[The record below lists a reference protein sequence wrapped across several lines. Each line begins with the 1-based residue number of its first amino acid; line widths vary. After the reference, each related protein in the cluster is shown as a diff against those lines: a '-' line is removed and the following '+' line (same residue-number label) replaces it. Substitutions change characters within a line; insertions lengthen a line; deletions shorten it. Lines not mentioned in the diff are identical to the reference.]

1 MKMTNQDRRWLHESD
16 ILTLTIMSL
25 VSKTCNKGTDMIT
38 HLITDLYLLKLMIKL
53 RIVHV
58 TGIYDHVY
66 KSIIQHFILT
76 VNHKVMYD

>member
-1 MKMTNQDRRWLHESD
+1 MSQT
-16 ILTLTIMSL
+16 LTLTIMSL

-58 TGIYDHVY
+58 TMIMFTSQSYSTSY
-66 KSIIQHFILT
+66 
-76 VNHKVMYD
+76 

>member
-1 MKMTNQDRRWLHESD
+1 
-16 ILTLTIMSL
+16 
-25 VSKTCNKGTDMIT
+25 MIT

-58 TGIYDHVY
+58 TIYDHVY

-76 VNHKVMYD
+76 VNHEVMYG